1 MAVGMLVVPN
11 DELLKGRPYGGLG
24 IQWKKTMID
33 IVDFITI
40 PNTKRACAVII
51 KCGDEKLLCIN
62 MYMPVDNQ
70 CKTHIEQVFLDTMDC
85 IEYFIQNSGITNV
98 VMRQI

>member
-1 MAVGMLVVPN
+1 
-11 DELLKGRPYGGLG
+11 
-24 IQWKKTMID
+24 MID

-40 PNTKRACAVII
+40 PNTKRECV

-70 CKTHIEQVFLDTMDC
+70 CKTHIDQVFLDTMDC
-85 IEYFIQNSGITNV
+85 IEILIQNSGITNV
-98 VMRQI
+98 VMGGDMNLDLSRHNAHDMYYREIIDGHDLVYSTGS